1 MIKPLWVNREG
12 TINQGALN
20 GCTGKVV
27 AFDSEIDKG
36 TIQLDEQTFVSVS
49 SELIDQEN

>member
-1 MIKPLWVNREG
+1 MKPLWVNREG
-12 TINQGALN
+12 TINQGALK

-27 AFDSEIDKG
+27 AFDSEIDKA